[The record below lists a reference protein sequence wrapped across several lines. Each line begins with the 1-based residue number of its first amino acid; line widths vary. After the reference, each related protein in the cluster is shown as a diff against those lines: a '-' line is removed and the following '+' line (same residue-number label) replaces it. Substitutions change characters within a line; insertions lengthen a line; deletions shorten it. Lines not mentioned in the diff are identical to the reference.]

1 LDFRW
6 RGFSGYARKMRLVC
20 VLLCCLT
27 GCMALP
33 AFAQQ
38 DVGAVTQAGGAVTQA
53 DGMLSGSVTDADGD
67 LVPGAKVTLIDNA
80 SRQQRTTVTGEDGRF
95 HFRGIEGSQFTLGVV
110 AKGLEPA
117 SSQAELQEGQALEL
131 PPIALKV
138 ATASTDVEVTLT
150 REEMAEEDIRMEEK
164 QRLGGVIPNFYV
176 VYDWNAPPL
185 TGLQKYKLAVR
196 TVVDPVN
203 FVIVAGIAGLEQAG
217 NSFPGFAQGAS
228 GYGKRVGAGYG
239 DFSIGT
245 MLGGAVLPQLFHQDP
260 RYFYKGTG
268 TVRSRVFYALSTS
281 VIARGDN
288 GRWQPGYANVLGNF
302 ASGAISDLYY
312 PASSRNGGALIV
324 ENGLVGIASDGLGNL
339 VQEFVL
345 RKLTPGS
352 RKAAATSP

>member
-1 LDFRW
+1 
-6 RGFSGYARKMRLVC
+6 MRFLW
-20 VLLCCLT
+20 VLLCCVM
-27 GCMALP
+27 GCLALP
-33 AFAQQ
+33 ARAQQ
-38 DVGAVTQAGGAVTQA
+38 DAVTPATGTVT
-53 DGMLSGSVTDADGD
+53 GSVTDADGD
-67 LVPGAKVTLIDNA
+67 LVPNARVTLIDNA
-80 SRQQRTTVTGEDGRF
+80 SRQQRSAVTDEDGRF
-95 HFRGIEGSQFTLGVV
+95 RFRGVESGKFTLGIV
-110 AKGLEPA
+110 AKGLEPS
-117 SSQAELQEGQALEL
+117 SSQAELQDGQALEL

-138 ATASTDVEVTLT
+138 AMTNTDVEVTLT
-150 REEMAEEDIRMEEK
+150 REEMAEEDIRVEEK

-185 TGLQKYKLAVR
+185 TSKQKYKLAAW
-196 TVVDPVN
+196 TVVDPIN

-217 NSFPGFAQGAS
+217 NSFPGFRQGAA
-228 GYGKRVGAGYG
+228 GYGKRVGAGFG
-239 DFSIGT
+239 DFSIGA
-245 MLGGAVLPQLFHQDP
+245 MLGGAVLPQVFHQDP

-268 TVRSRVFYALSTS
+268 TVRSRVLYALSTS

-312 PASSRNGGALIV
+312 PAGSRNGGSLIL

-352 RKAAATSP
+352 RKPTATP